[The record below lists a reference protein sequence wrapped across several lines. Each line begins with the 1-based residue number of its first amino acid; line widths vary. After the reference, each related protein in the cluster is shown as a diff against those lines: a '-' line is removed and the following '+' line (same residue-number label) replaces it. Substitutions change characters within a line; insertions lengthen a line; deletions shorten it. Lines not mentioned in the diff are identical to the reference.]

1 MLDNVENRKKTTIIP
16 FFEVNVAGHP
26 PPLTISQWY
35 TKFVYE
41 KSGMMPL

>member
-26 PPLTISQWY
+26 PLQLVNGIRNLFTR
-35 TKFVYE
+35 KAV
-41 KSGMMPL
+41 

>member
-26 PPLTISQWY
+26 PPLQLVNGIRNLFTR
-35 TKFVYE
+35 KAV
-41 KSGMMPL
+41 